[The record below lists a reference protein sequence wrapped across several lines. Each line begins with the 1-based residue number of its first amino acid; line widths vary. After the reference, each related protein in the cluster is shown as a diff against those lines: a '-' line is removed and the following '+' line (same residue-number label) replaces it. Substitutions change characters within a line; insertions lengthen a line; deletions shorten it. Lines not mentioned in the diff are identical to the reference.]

1 MSFLQRLLHSKH
13 LAEQAFPEIPQPVAA
28 DNLRSVSVYCDAQS
42 YQEIAA
48 AYNALMPGTANW
60 AVQHLN
66 PVLEFPEVRQWL
78 GQISMWKAIAAH
90 IGREIIV
97 SILLPVSCEEASM
110 IPRIALGFSLM
121 PSLGMVTQ
129 PNLPLFA
136 LKHSRQRLLRPRT
149 RRRKPKIE
157 SHARSRQT
165 D

>member
-121 PSLGMVTQ
+121 PSLGMVTAYDRHLIFIRTGAFRNS
-129 PNLPLFA
+129 NLGRAFW
-136 LKHSRQRLLRPRT
+136 
-149 RRRKPKIE
+149 
-157 SHARSRQT
+157 RSEEHT
-165 D
+165 S